1 MKELDCIFRPKSIAV
16 IGASNN
22 PGTLNSAMFM
32 NLVMGNFKGPVFP
45 INPKYNYVHGIKS
58 YNNILEVPDHVDL
71 AVLMV
76 PRDAVFGVVDRCG
89 EKGVKGLIIITAG
102 FKETGKDGSDLETR
116 LVDKIRRYGMRMV
129 GPNCFGVMNLSPDVC
144 MNATFSAYTPTPGKV
159 AFMSQSGGL
168 GEILIDRAER
178 ESLGMAQFAS
188 IGNKADINGN
198 DLLAYW
204 QDDPDIKAILMYLEN
219 IGDPRLFGQLARKI
233 SRTKPLI
240 TLKAGRTARGAAAAS
255 SHTGALADQDAANT
269 AMFEQYGVIQVNSV
283 ESLFK
288 VGSLIVNQPHPKGR
302 NVAVITNAGGP
313 GILMTDALIS
323 NGLNVPEL
331 SMEKQA
337 GLRKVLRPE
346 TSVHNPI
353 DVIASGGPEDYRAA
367 LDAVYD
373 DNDIHSIVVLFI
385 PVTIIDAREVAE
397 VLVEFA
403 KKGKKTIQVVWLA
416 RGKIH
421 GEEAEALLRKELV
434 PMYEMPLD
442 AAEAL
447 ALATQYTEWLAKPVG
462 RVPMVSIDTQTA
474 RTIIENVIT
483 DGRKSLSDREGLDLL
498 KQYGLPALPSVWV
511 KHVDDALAAAS
522 DFSYPV
528 VLKASAVDL
537 HHKTEIGGVELDIE
551 DSDEL
556 ISAFERISSSLEK
569 HGLKDHAS
577 ILVQPMIQIKDGAVE
592 CVLGLRN
599 LKKYGPLL
607 MFGIGGIFIEILKA
621 VEFRMVP
628 LTDTDARE
636 LVMDSPA
643 WPILKGARGRPAVD
657 IDALVENI
665 LRLSQMA
672 FEIPEISEV
681 DLNPFVAFPD
691 GSKNVALDQ
700 VVIL

>member
-22 PGTLNSAMFM
+22 PGTINSAMFM
-32 NLVMGNFKGPVFP
+32 NLIMGNFKGPVFP

-58 YNNILEVPDHVDL
+58 YNSISEVPDQVDL
-71 AVLMV
+71 AVIMV

-89 EKGVKGLIIITAG
+89 EKGVKGLIVITAG
-102 FKETGKDGSDLETR
+102 FKETGMDGSELETR
-116 LVDKIRRYGMRMV
+116 LVEKVRSYGMRMI
-129 GPNCFGVMNLSPDVC
+129 GPNCFGVMNLGADVC
-144 MNATFSAYTPTPGKV
+144 MNATFSAYTPTTGKV

-178 ESLGMAQFAS
+178 ESLGVAQFAS
-188 IGNKADINGN
+188 IGNKADVGGN
-198 DLLAYW
+198 DLLEYW
-204 QDDPDIKAILMYLEN
+204 QDDPNINAILMYLEN
-219 IGDPRLFGQLARKI
+219 IGEPRKFGQLARKI

-288 VGSLIVNQPHPKGR
+288 VGSLIVNQPRPKGR

-313 GILMTDALIS
+313 GILMTDALVS
-323 NGLNVPEL
+323 HGLNVPEI
-331 SMEKQA
+331 SKEKQEKM
-337 GLRKVLRPE
+337 REVLRPE

-353 DVIASGGPEDYRAA
+353 DVIASGGPDDYRAA
-367 LDAVYD
+367 LDALYND
-373 DNDIHSIVVLFI
+373 DDIHSIVVLFI
-385 PVTIIDAREVAE
+385 PVTIIDAMAVAE

-403 KKGKKTIQVVWLA
+403 QKGEKPVQVVWLA

-421 GEEAEALLRKELV
+421 GEEAEALLRKNLV

-447 ALATQYTEWLAKPVG
+447 ALATQYTEWLGKPVG
-462 RVPMVSIDTQTA
+462 RVPMVSMDTQSA
-474 RTIIENVIT
+474 RNIIENVIT
-483 DGRKSLSDREGLDLL
+483 DGRQSLEDKESFDLL
-498 KQYGLPALPSVWV
+498 RQYGLPVLPTVWI
-511 KHVDDALAAAS
+511 KNVDDALAAAS
-522 DFSYPV
+522 DLSYPV
-528 VLKASAVDL
+528 VLKASAPGL

-551 DSDEL
+551 NSDDL
-556 ISAFERISSSLEK
+556 VASFEKISSNLEK
-569 HGLKDHAS
+569 HGLKSDS
-577 ILVQPMIQIKDGAVE
+577 TILVQPMIEIKDGAVE

-599 LKKYGPLL
+599 LKKYGPML

-636 LVMDSPA
+636 LIKDSPA
-643 WPILKGARGRPAVD
+643 WPILKGARGRPPVD
-657 IDALVENI
+657 FDALVNNI

-700 VVIL
+700 VIIL